1 MLFRSTYIPAVV
13 NWNKNV
19 DFGKDT
25 SNNLLYQSISKNY
38 RYICENAN
46 NKAQDESEVI
56 YNKLLLVT
64 DQISGMTDTHA
75 LSVYKTITA
84 N

>member
-1 MLFRSTYIPAVV
+1 M
-13 NWNKNV
+13 
-19 DFGKDT
+19 
-25 SNNLLYQSISKNY
+25 LYQSISKNY